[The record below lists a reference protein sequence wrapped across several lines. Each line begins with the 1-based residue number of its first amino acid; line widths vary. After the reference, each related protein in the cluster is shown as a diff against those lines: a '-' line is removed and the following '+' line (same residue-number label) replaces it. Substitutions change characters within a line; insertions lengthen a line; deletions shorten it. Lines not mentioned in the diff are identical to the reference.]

1 VSSKPLVT
9 ALTAAAA
16 PSLREWIDTNAE
28 EVEGIVDAALATAG
42 VENVALAEEVDFSTP
57 TPLSFGDVADL
68 KDDGLTD
75 EQRKRALAWLKK
87 RADRTEGEFD
97 AEVAHDA
104 ISLLPGWSSEV
115 LTTFRAVPMN
125 ATTASGSFPAALV
138 EAGFTQIPAPSG
150 RIQSPTLGDSYSS
163 GRTSNIEGVSR
174 ASLSYDDDHTIYVT
188 PEIADTFR
196 EFDPKK
202 TKVKGLS
209 AGRWTT
215 GIDHKDDGRILV
227 HKPVL
232 VFEEKGGLRVTNA
245 QGQTAT
251 VSGGA
256 SGWKALYGERTSEW
270 TDNGRVY
277 RVVGGIGLAEAAR
290 SVVDAL
296 TRKVET
302 REAFVKAGKGWGGA
316 LCPVCFQRA
325 AVTPTSNH
333 MVDHRHTRPG
343 WGYNVAPC
351 EGNRFAP
358 YMDSPE
364 GTQYRLDSLRRLF
377 DTLNMTLRD
386 TLAHPEKQS
395 YPVKVYVKDAEGQP
409 IYDSVQTQEKDWRG
423 KYRVKQVRREKEITV
438 RQGHPLFRNLYEKD
452 VKARRAY
459 IKAVADSIPFYASAV
474 RVWKQGLDDAT
485 PIYAG
490 MRKTDAPALPVDL
503 FPGG

>member
-1 VSSKPLVT
+1 MSSKPIVRSL
-9 ALTAAAA
+9 AAAA
-16 PSLREWIDTNAE
+16 VPPLREWVNANAE
-28 EVEGIVDAALATAG
+28 EVEGVVDAALA
-42 VENVALAEEVDFSTP
+42 VPENVALAEEVDFSTP

-104 ISLLPGWSSEV
+104 ISLLPGWSSEL

-138 EAGFTQIPAPSG
+138 EAGFTQIPSPSG
-150 RIQSPTLGDSYSS
+150 RVQTPTLGDSYSS
-163 GRTSNIEGVSR
+163 GRNSNIEGVSR
-174 ASLSYDDDHTIYVT
+174 ASRSYDDEQTIYVT

-202 TKVKGLS
+202 TKVRDLP
-209 AGRWTT
+209 AGRWTA
-215 GIDHKDDGRILV
+215 GVDHTDDGRILL
-227 HKPVL
+227 HKPVI
-232 VFEEKGGLRVTNA
+232 VFAERGGLRVTNA
-245 QGQTAT
+245 QGQTVT
-251 VSGGA
+251 VSGKA
-256 SGWKALYGERTSEW
+256 AWPALYGERTLERTGS
-270 TDNGRVY
+270 GGLAY
-277 RVVGGIGLAEAAR
+277 RVVGGIGLTEAAKA
-290 SVVDAL
+290 VVDAL
-296 TRKVET
+296 TRRVEA
-302 REAFVKAGKGWGGA
+302 REAFVKAGKGWDGA

-325 AVTPTSNH
+325 AVTPASNH

-351 EGNRFAP
+351 EGNRYMP
-358 YMDSPE
+358 YKDSPE
-364 GTQYRLDSLRRLF
+364 GTQYRLNSLRRLF
-377 DTLNMTLRD
+377 DTLNTTLRD
-386 TLAHPEKQS
+386 VLAHPEKQS
-395 YPVKVYVKDAEGQP
+395 YRVKVYVKDEQGQP
-409 IYDSVQTQEKDWRG
+409 VYDSIPSKDWRG
-423 KYRVKQVRREKEITV
+423 RDTTKQVRREKEIDV
-438 RQGHPLFRNLYEKD
+438 RKGHPLFRDLYEKD

-490 MRKTDAPALPVDL
+490 MRKTDAPALPADL

>member
-1 VSSKPLVT
+1 MSSKPLVT
-9 ALTAAAA
+9 ALATAAA

-28 EVEGIVDAALATAG
+28 EVEGVVDAALATAG
-42 VENVALAEEVDFSTP
+42 MENVALAEEVDFSAP
-57 TPLSFGDVADL
+57 TPLSFGDMADL

-75 EQRKRALAWLKK
+75 EQRKRALSWLKK
-87 RADRTEGEFD
+87 RADRTEGTFD
-97 AEVAHDA
+97 AEEAHNA
-104 ISLLPGWSSEV
+104 LALLPGWSSEL

-125 ATTASGSFPAALV
+125 STTARGSFPVAMI
-138 EAGFTQIPAPSG
+138 EAGFTQIPSPSG
-150 RIQSPTLGDSYSS
+150 RIQTPTLGDSYSG
-163 GRTSNIEGVSR
+163 GRKSNIEGVSC
-174 ASLSYDDDHTIYVT
+174 ASLSYDDEQKISVT
-188 PEIADTFR
+188 PEIADTFQ

-202 TKVKGLS
+202 TKVKDLPP
-209 AGRWTT
+209 GRWTA
-215 GIDHKDDGRILV
+215 GIDHTDDGRILL

-232 VFEEKGGLRVTNA
+232 VFAEKGGLRVTNA

-277 RVVGGIGLAEAAR
+277 RVIGGLGLAEAAR

-296 TRKVET
+296 TRKVAT
-302 REAFVKAGKGWGGA
+302 HEAFAQSQKGSWGGS

-325 AVTPTSNH
+325 AVTPTSHH

-358 YMDSPE
+358 YKESPE
-364 GTQYRLDSLRRLF
+364 GTQYRLNSLRRLF
-377 DTLNMTLRD
+377 DTLNETLRD

-395 YPVKVYVKDAEGQP
+395 YTVKVYVKDAQGQP
-409 IYDSVQTQEKDWRG
+409 VYDVVPAKDWRG
-423 KYRVKQVRREKEITV
+423 RDTTKQVRREKKIV
-438 RQGHPLFRNLYEKD
+438 VQQGHPLFRDLYAKD
-452 VKARRAY
+452 VKSRKAHIR
-459 IKAVADSIPFYASAV
+459 AVADSIPFYASAV
-474 RVWKQGLDDAT
+474 RVWKPGLDDAT
-485 PIYAG
+485 PIREG
-490 MRKTDAPALPVDL
+490 VRKSDAPALPADL